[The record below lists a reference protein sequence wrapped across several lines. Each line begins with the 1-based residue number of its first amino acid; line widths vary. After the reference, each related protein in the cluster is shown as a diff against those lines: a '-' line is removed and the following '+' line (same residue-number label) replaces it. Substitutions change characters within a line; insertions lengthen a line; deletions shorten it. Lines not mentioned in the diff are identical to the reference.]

1 MKLASAHREAKN
13 CGSHGGKANGGGQR
27 LGGLETGW
35 LLGDRIQLD
44 RRAGVQYST
53 VPQGNHGGGQL
64 IVCFEEATREDLG
77 PPRAVITIYLR

>member
-1 MKLASAHREAKN
+1 MHTEKLKTVDLMEVKRMEVARGWN
-13 CGSHGGKANGGGQR
+13 
-27 LGGLETGW
+27 GGLETGW

-64 IVCFEEATREDLG
+64 TVCFEEATREDLG
-77 PPRAVITIYLR
+77 HPHAAIMSYLR